1 MTLATLEAA
10 KLQIH
15 VSDPAR
21 EPEIT
26 LLLEQASAI
35 VFDYIGAR
43 ADPLWDETTAPD
55 VVQAATL
62 YTLGHL
68 WEHRGDDTAADD
80 EKFWAGLSLRLMRTR
95 DPALA

>member
-1 MTLATLEAA
+1 MTLATLADA

-21 EPEIT
+21 DPEVT
-26 LLLEQASAI
+26 LLLTQASAI
-35 VFDYIGAR
+35 VYDYIGDR

-80 EKFWAGLSLRLMRTR
+80 ETFWAGLSLRLRRTR
-95 DPALA
+95 DEAFA